1 VKERDEP
8 ERKRFM
14 TDNLLAFGM
23 AINGLAMVVS
33 MMLSGAIKNAISL
46 VPLYAIAGIFLLV
59 GVMILVP
66 LFKLKSDNQTERKIT
81 VTR

>member
-1 VKERDEP
+1 VKERAEP

-33 MMLSGAIKNAISL
+33 MMLSGAIKNEISL